1 MTDYFTLSLDAH
13 RKTHGKWEMRSKFP
27 VTTQAELS
35 IAYTPGIAA
44 VSQRLSRHPEEA
56 YNLSMKGNSVAI
68 VSDGSAVLGLGDIGP
83 EGALPVMEGKAILLK
98 ALAGVD
104 GIPIVINAK
113 EPAEIIQ
120 IVKAIA
126 PTFGGINLEDIK
138 APKCFEIESAL
149 QDIGIPVFHDDQH
162 GTAIVLYAALL
173 NACKITGKHFEN
185 LKVVI
190 NGAGAAGAA
199 VAKLLKGIGQNG
211 DVKPVKDV
219 ILCDTKGII
228 SRSRDDLN
236 PSKLQMLEFTN
247 FTNQNGTVFDALKD
261 ADVFVG
267 VSAANLLKADDVRVM
282 ARDSIIFGLANPIPE
297 IMPAEALAAG
307 AKVVGTGR
315 SDFPNQVNNALAF
328 PGIFRGALDAKASR
342 ITEKMKLRAAKA
354 LAELITNP
362 TPEKILPHVLDPHV
376 AETIAKAVK
385 DTAIEE
391 GVSRL

>member
-1 MTDYFTLSLDAH
+1 MTDYFTLSLEAH
-13 RKTHGKWEMRSKFP
+13 RKANGKWEMRSKFP
-27 VTTQAELS
+27 VTNQSELS

-56 YNLSMKGNSVAI
+56 YTLSMKGNSVAI

-104 GIPIVINAK
+104 GIPIVLNTK

-120 IVKAIA
+120 VVKAIA

-138 APKCFEIESAL
+138 APKCFEIEEAL

-162 GTAIVLYAALL
+162 GTAIVLYAALI
-173 NACKITGKHFEN
+173 NACKIVHKKFED
-185 LKVVI
+185 LTVVI

-199 VAKLLKGIGQNG
+199 IAKLLKGIGQNG
-211 DVKPVKDV
+211 SVKPVKDV

-228 SRSRDDLN
+228 SKAREDLN
-236 PSKLQMLEFTN
+236 SSKIELLQFSNHSNM
-247 FTNQNGTVFDALKD
+247 QGTVFDALKG

-267 VSAANLLKADDVRVM
+267 VSAANLLKADDVKVM
-282 ARDSIIFGLANPIPE
+282 AENSIIFGLANPIPE
-297 IMPAEALAAG
+297 IMPADALQAG

-328 PGIFRGALDAKASR
+328 PGIFRGALDAKATR
-342 ITEKMKLRAAKA
+342 ITEKMKLKAAIA
-354 LAELITNP
+354 LAEMVAEP
-362 TPEKILPHVLDPHV
+362 TPDKILPHVLDPEV
-376 AETIAKAVK
+376 ALKVAAAVK
-385 DTAIEE
+385 QAAIED
-391 GVSRL
+391 GVARL